1 MRKLFLASFFAL
13 LSICT
18 YAYDFEVDGIYYN
31 ITGDNTVEVTSNDGQ
46 YAGDI
51 IIPNK
56 VSYDSKEYSVTSIRE
71 NAFYNCSSLTAI
83 DIPASVTSIGNIAFF
98 KCSGLTAINIPESVK
113 SIGYGAFACCR
124 GLTSIVV
131 ASGNSVYDSR
141 NNCNAIIKTSDN
153 SLVSGCK
160 NTVIPSNVTSIE
172 SGAFQGCS
180 SLTAID
186 IPGSVKSIENSAFES
201 CSSLIAIDIPG
212 SVKSI
217 GEHAFYVCSN
227 LTSINIPEGVESIER
242 STFDGCSSLTT
253 IDIPAS
259 VKSIGVYAFS
269 NCSSLTAINI
279 PESVTSIGYA
289 AFLGCSSLTAINIP
303 ASVTVIESWAFY
315 NCDSLA
321 DIYCYAST
329 PAGTVSDTFSQNTYS
344 GCTLHV
350 PYGTM
355 NAYRAAAN
363 WKKFVNIVEF
373 DPTGVGAVSADGKS
387 AAEQRIYNL
396 GGVRMAAPQRGLN
409 IINGKKVVY

>member
-186 IPGSVKSIENSAFES
+186 IPGSVKSIENGAFRS
-201 CSSLIAIDIPG
+201 CIRLQAVEIRHDPEVLGERIVNGNTAIRCYPG
-212 SVKSI
+212 SK
-217 GEHAFYVCSN
+217 
-227 LTSINIPEGVESIER
+227 VEEY
-242 STFDGCSSLTT
+242 C
-253 IDIPAS
+253 
-259 VKSIGVYAFS
+259 K
-269 NCSSLTAINI
+269 
-279 PESVTSIGYA
+279 A
-289 AFLGCSSLTAINIP
+289 AGI
-303 ASVTVIESWAFY
+303 
-315 NCDSLA
+315 
-321 DIYCYAST
+321 
-329 PAGTVSDTFSQNTYS
+329 
-344 GCTLHV
+344 
-350 PYGTM
+350 
-355 NAYRAAAN
+355 R
-363 WKKFVNIVEF
+363 VE
-373 DPTGVGAVSADGKS
+373 
-387 AAEQRIYNL
+387 YL
-396 GGVRMAAPQRGLN
+396 
-409 IINGKKVVY
+409 